1 MAQPQVKFQHNEY
14 IPRLRR
20 RKVVNAHI
28 SNKRFKN
35 TKNVSSS
42 SLASIIQLKE
52 EKRDLFY
59 SFISLFIK
67 SGLLIIAI
75 ASCFKL
81 ALASHQR
88 INRNN
93 EIFSVLKVEERR
105 LNNLYQRFD
114 SLFTIGGKEKLMEE
128 QAQWIEPKSR
138 RIIWR

>member
-1 MAQPQVKFQHNEY
+1 MAQPQLKSQNSEY
-14 IPRLRR
+14 IPKLRR
-20 RKVVNAHI
+20 RRLANSYASYKRYKDTKKVDFSA
-28 SNKRFKN
+28 
-35 TKNVSSS
+35 
-42 SLASIIQLKE
+42 LASIIQLKE
-52 EKRDLFY
+52 EKRDLLY
-59 SFISLFIK
+59 SSIALFIK

-93 EIFSVLKVEERR
+93 EMVSVLKVEKRR
-105 LNNLYQRFD
+105 LNSLLLRFD
-114 SLFTIGGKEKLMEE
+114 SLFTIGGKERLMEE